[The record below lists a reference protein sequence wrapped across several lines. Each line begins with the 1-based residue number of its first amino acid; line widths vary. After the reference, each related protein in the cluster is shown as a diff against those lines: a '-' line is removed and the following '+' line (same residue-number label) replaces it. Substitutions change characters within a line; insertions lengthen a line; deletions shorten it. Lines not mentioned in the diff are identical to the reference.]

1 MTLSFKSNSKQNI
14 ILRPEKDSEEKDFND
29 YEYIIPKDWRII
41 GTMNTFDKT
50 SLYEMSYAFMRRF
63 AFIPIGI
70 PEKIDKDL
78 LNNYFKLWG
87 IEDKSINNV
96 NLQEGLAEVWNI
108 INKYRVIGP
117 AIIEDMARY
126 ISIQGDYT
134 SALILYVFPQFEGL
148 TENEILNLP
157 KIV

>member
-1 MTLSFKSNSKQNI
+1 
-14 ILRPEKDSEEKDFND
+14 
-29 YEYIIPKDWRII
+29 
-41 GTMNTFDKT
+41 
-50 SLYEMSYAFMRRF
+50 MRRF

-96 NLQEGLAEVWNI
+96 NLQKGLAEVWNI

-117 AIIEDMARY
+117 AIVEDMARY

-148 TENEILNLP
+148 TENEIFKFTEELYKSSIENFTQGKSRLNSF
-157 KIV
+157 IRDFFRI